1 MRRAPNAEDDV
12 AASKRLRGHQQIDAY
27 GNRPNLIE
35 DYIP

>member
-1 MRRAPNAEDDV
+1 MRAAPDLLDDV
-12 AASKRLRGHQQIDAY
+12 KASKRLRGHQQIDAY